1 MLQEIIMKT
10 LRIILIILLVSAIG
24 VVVYWYLTT
33 QNPATVSTSLTGSGT
48 VEATQV
54 IISPEV
60 TGRIVDILVSEGD
73 SVKAGDTLFKLDDT
87 LLNAQRAQAEANL
100 ASAQAGL
107 EAANT
112 ALAAAQAGVTT
123 AQAQYNLTLANAR
136 LQAQPALSNAWS
148 QGEPTEFDQPVW
160 YFTHTEEITAT
171 QKEVSAASDALAVSK
186 ENLSAMMSSG
196 TYTNLAEVENRL
208 AQAQS
213 TFLNAQQVLDQAQA
227 QTDTALHDAAQQAYD
242 SAKAELDAAQQAYN
256 ELLTTQE
263 ATDILD
269 ARARLA
275 ASQRRYDNAVDRYN
289 ALLTGEDSLTVK
301 AAADSVAQAQANVD
315 SAQSRVTQAQKA
327 IDQAQAAIDLID
339 IQLGKLVITAPLDGV
354 VLARS
359 IEIGEVVMAG
369 ASALTLGELSH
380 LTITVYIPEN
390 RYGEIKLGDSASV
403 SVDSFPNQ
411 TFNAAVIRIADQAEF
426 TPRNVQT
433 SEGRQTTVF
442 AVKLSVQNPA
452 GLLKP
457 GMPADVTFGQ

>member
-1 MLQEIIMKT
+1 MKT
-10 LRIILIILLVSAIG
+10 LRIILVILLVSAVA

-33 QNPATVSTSLTGSGT
+33 QNTTTASSSLSGSGT
-48 VEATQV
+48 VEATEV

-60 TGRIVDILVSEGD
+60 SGRLVEILVGEGD
-73 SVKAGDTLFKLDDT
+73 LVKAGDTLFKLDDT
-87 LLNAQRAQAEANL
+87 LLNAQRAQAETNL

-112 ALAAAQAGVTT
+112 ALAAAQAAVTT
-123 AQAQYNLTLANAR
+123 AQTQYDLTLANAR
-136 LQAQPALSNAWS
+136 LQAQPALSNAWIDS
-148 QGEPTEFDQPVW
+148 EPSEFDQPIW
-160 YFTHTEEITAT
+160 YFTHAEEITAT
-171 QKEVSAASDALAVSK
+171 QKEVSAAEDALAATN
-186 ENLSAMMSSG
+186 ENLNVLMSSG
-196 TYTNLAEVENRL
+196 SYTNLADVENRL

-213 TFLNAQQVLDQAQA
+213 AFLNARQVLDQAQSQDNPALLDVA
-227 QTDTALHDAAQQAYD
+227 QEAFD
-242 SAKAELDAAQQAYN
+242 SANAELDAAQQAYD

-263 ATDILD
+263 AENILD

-275 ASQRRYDNAVDRYN
+275 ASQRRYDNALDRYN
-289 ALLTGEDSLTVK
+289 ALLTGEDSLAVK
-301 AAADSVAQAQANVD
+301 AAADAVAQAQANAT

-327 IDQAQAAIDLID
+327 IDQAQAAINLID
-339 IQLGKLVITAPLDGV
+339 IQLEKLVITSPMDGV

-359 IEIGEVVMAG
+359 IEPGEVVMAG
-369 ASALTLGELSH
+369 ASTLTIGELSQ

-390 RYGEIKLGDSASV
+390 LYGGIKLGDSARV

-411 TFNAAVIRIADQAEF
+411 TFDATVTRIADQAEF

-442 AVKLSVQNPA
+442 AVKLAVQDPA

-457 GMPADVTFGQ
+457 GMPADVAFDQK